1 MFQTPADPKEQ
12 PWKAVWPPKSS
23 KKDGE
28 KYGREAGE
36 MLYIDGTVIKK
47 AMAGND
53 EVPDPIKDGLG
64 ATNEINKR
72 AVSSDEAKATEREK
86 DGHDGTGLVK
96 GGNQEVPKIFK
107 AKL

>member
-1 MFQTPADPKEQ
+1 MYQTSADSKLQ
-12 PWKAVWPPKSS
+12 PWKAVWPPMSP

-28 KYGREAGE
+28 KYGREEGD

-53 EVPDPIKDGLG
+53 EVPDPIKGGLG
-64 ATNEINKR
+64 ATNEISKR
-72 AVSSDEAKATEREK
+72 AVSPDEAKATEREK
-86 DGHDGTGLVK
+86 NGHDGTGLVK